1 MKLFQN
7 LCFQCWEIVESL
19 LRVRITNYEALAV
32 GWYCRLVTSNLRS
45 RNIFKDSRIRFWD
58 FRQFLTIFE
67 NAKTCRIFVKT
78 RKCYKTTLDNMK
90 EVNFDQQYLEICWIW
105 FWIRQKLMILNQKW
119 YRKYS
124 KIGVGSLESFL
135 LVNLGWGQLWFTVEV
150 NSKY

>member
-90 EVNFDQQYLEICWIW
+90 EVNFDQQYLEICWIS
-105 FWIRQKLMILNQKW
+105 FWIRQKLMISIKNDIENP
-119 YRKYS
+119 RKLGSVHWNHFYLL
-124 KIGVGSLESFL
+124 IWVGVSFGSL
-135 LVNLGWGQLWFTVEV
+135 
-150 NSKY
+150 